1 MQRRNFLR
9 LAAALPLT
17 TLLQGCGS
25 GWNLGFG
32 PVRSGGNSG
41 GGSGSVQGRIILL
54 SGVSL
59 EGMKVN
65 TVLSEEAVNSSGS
78 FKVIIQDNGPTLSV
92 AQSKTGKLVL
102 FGFTRTGR
110 ADISPRTTAEVL
122 VFMATGAIYA
132 PGVMQPVFIEQL
144 SQPGIL
150 SATEKAISELIA
162 AHGEDWMSRPSAALK
177 AALIED
183 SRAFRPSVSRGSIVQ
198 PTDKVSGII
207 VESDGVGT
215 TYLTNYFRRRAF
227 YYVTRESYKDS
238 TGATRA
244 SFQKI
249 IDPGVSLS
257 PIKGATNALV
267 TIAEFAGGA
276 RDFLAPVKSDAI
288 ILPVAPSGAT
298 STLYKVTA
306 VGLGFFPGD
315 FDKLDP
321 QQQADWADTALRT
334 LVIDFIIPLITGF
347 VFPKM
352 GEKIDKFL
360 GDLTNTN
367 GFVKDIITALAAQ
380 PDIITKAKAGNV
392 SEATL
397 DGFLILSGSE
407 SLKLALLQALWA
419 ALDLKD
425 INLGIFMVNAFEKM
439 NGLLTAVDMMLQVT
453 DSAFQLLD
461 TVRSQNA
468 TQWDVTITKPKLT
481 LTPTTATVSVG
492 QSTHFTAKVVDSD
505 VAETLITYRWSLGG
519 KGSLINP
526 INSATGTT
534 LDTSGGSVNFQ
545 APATGI
551 TDNEKATL
559 TVEAFVGGINDPNRR
574 SLGTATAEVTLR
586 AIQIYGEATVAYSV
600 IKEPTDEFRR
610 ILRFM
615 NGTYISQ
622 SPLLVVQSQVGSIT
636 YTEFSTSFRL
646 PQVGSTRL
654 ESSISFR
661 FLEPI
666 QVGALKRKP
675 DSSMNL
681 NVSKTDGSTGF
692 AILSSRQGIQDLAM
706 SITSIERPE
715 SPASGNRVYYTLS
728 GTYTDSEYIVAVT
741 MSGWF
746 LWSFE

>member
-1 MQRRNFLR
+1 MSF
-9 LAAALPLT
+9 
-17 TLLQGCGS
+17 
-25 GWNLGFG
+25 
-32 PVRSGGNSG
+32 
-41 GGSGSVQGRIILL
+41 
-54 SGVSL
+54 
-59 EGMKVN
+59 EGMKAN
-65 TVLSEEAVNSSGS
+65 TSLSEEAVKPDGS
-78 FKVIIQDNGPTLSV
+78 FRVVVQDNGPALSV
-92 AQSKTGKLVL
+92 AQGKSGKPVL
-102 FGFTRTGR
+102 YGFARAGR
-110 ADISPRTTAEVL
+110 ADLSPRTTAEVL
-122 VFMATGAIYA
+122 VFMAAGAIYA
-132 PGVMQPVFIEQL
+132 PGVMQPVFVEQL

-150 SATEKAISELIA
+150 AATEKAVSDLIV

-177 AALIED
+177 AALLED
-183 SRAFRPSVSRGSIVQ
+183 SKAFRPNVSRGSLVQ
-198 PTDKVSGII
+198 PADKVSGII

-238 TGATRA
+238 TGATKA

-267 TIAEFAGGA
+267 TIAEFAGGV
-276 RDFLAPVKSDAI
+276 RDFLAPVKSNPI
-288 ILPVAPSGAT
+288 VLPLTPAEAS
-298 STLYKVTA
+298 STLYTVTA
-306 VGLGFFPGD
+306 VGLGASYGD

-334 LVIDFIIPLITGF
+334 LVIDFIIPLVVGL
-347 VFPKM
+347 VFPSM

-392 SEATL
+392 RGAAD
-397 DGFLILSGSE
+397 DGYFVLYGSE

-419 ALDLKD
+419 ALDLKN
-425 INLGIFMVNAFEKM
+425 INLGIFMVDAFEKM
-439 NGLLTAVDMMLQVT
+439 NGVLVAVDMLLQAT
-453 DSAFQLLD
+453 DSAFQFLD
-461 TVRSQNA
+461 IARSQNA
-468 TQWDVTITKPKLT
+468 TQWEVVITKPKLT

-492 QSTHFTAKVVDSD
+492 QSTRFTAKVVDAD
-505 VAETLITYRWSLGG
+505 VAETLITYHWSLGG

-534 LDTSGGSVNFQ
+534 LDTSGGSVDFK
-545 APATGI
+545 APATGV

-600 IKEPTDEFRR
+600 IKEPTDELRR
-610 ILRFM
+610 ILRFT
-615 NGTYISQ
+615 NGTYRSQ
-622 SPLLVVQSQVGSIT
+622 SPLLVTQSQVGSIT

-646 PQVGSTRL
+646 PQVGSTLL

-666 QVGALKRKP
+666 QVGALTRKP
-675 DSSMNL
+675 DSSLNL

-692 AILSSRQGIQDLAM
+692 ATLSSRQGIQDLAM

-715 SPASGNRVYYTLS
+715 SPVSGNRVYYTLS
-728 GTYTDSEYIVAVT
+728 GTYTDSVYIVSVT